1 MCSSDLGRPVAE
13 LLYRDYSDIFTHFEF
28 LIAIAIRNGDADV
41 IAYLKDAIYGDN
53 AASALDHHLVRGIV
67 RSGNEELVG
76 DLLRLLDAAQEQE
89 GVRQAILEQADC
101 GTKRTLERI
110 LSHCV
115 ERDLFRFSAALRAFG
130 TWCGLPLPAMK
141 GRRLARFAGL
151 ALRALD
157 DKAYCDRDRK
167 SVV

>member
-1 MCSSDLGRPVAE
+1 LDKIYFLDLAEQYGTGDFALYAYSAMFILADNVGAICCGRPVAE

-76 DLLRLLDAAQEQE
+76 DLLRLLDAARAQE
-89 GVRQAILEQADC
+89 GNAGGQAEAP
-101 GTKRTLERI
+101 
-110 LSHCV
+110 
-115 ERDLFRFSAALRAFG
+115 AAISTYKNL
-130 TWCGLPLPAMK
+130 L
-141 GRRLARFAGL
+141 
-151 ALRALD
+151 
-157 DKAYCDRDRK
+157 
-167 SVV
+167 